1 MQYSVKLDA
10 FEGPLDLLLH
20 LIKRMEIDIYDIPV
34 SKITDQYLLY
44 IQTMNE
50 LELDVASEYLVMAA
64 TLIAIKSKMLLPN
77 PVIEDENE
85 ENYEPEIDPLEEL
98 VQQLIEY
105 KRYKEV
111 AQDLQGLESERMLL
125 FTKAPDDLS
134 EFTKDTPAVPE
145 NDGLS
150 IYDMLAAFQKL
161 MRRQKLQKPLQT
173 RIARQEISVDKRMD
187 EVVDFLR
194 GKRGRV
200 LFTSLFGADN
210 KDHLI
215 VTFLAIL
222 ELMKM
227 NKIFVEQEN
236 NLDEIIIQLKE
247 ETL

>member
-77 PVIEDENE
+77 PVIEDENDE
-85 ENYEPEIDPLEEL
+85 HYEPEIDPLEEL

-111 AQDLQGLESERMLL
+111 AQDLQGLESERMLI

-134 EFTKDTPAVPE
+134 EFIPDLPPVPQ
-145 NDGLS
+145 NDGAS
-150 IYDMLAAFQKL
+150 VYDMLAAFQKL
-161 MRRQKLQKPLQT
+161 LRRQKLQKPLQT
-173 RIARQEISVDKRMD
+173 RIARQDVSVDKRMD
-187 EVVDFLR
+187 EVIDILR
-194 GKRGRV
+194 QSRERV
-200 LFTSLFGADN
+200 LFTSLFSSRY

-227 NKIFVEQEN
+227 NKIYVEQEN
-236 NLDEIIIQLKE
+236 NLDDIIIQLKE
-247 ETL
+247 ETI